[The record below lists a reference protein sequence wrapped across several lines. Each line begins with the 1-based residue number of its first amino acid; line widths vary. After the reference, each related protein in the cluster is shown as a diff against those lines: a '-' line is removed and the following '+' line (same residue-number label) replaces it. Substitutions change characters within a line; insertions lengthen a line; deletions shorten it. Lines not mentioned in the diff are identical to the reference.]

1 MVLTHENI
9 QRRMEH
15 WDLIRRV
22 DPYQLKF
29 CGEKSIRGAYNVI
42 GISSIASNATPF
54 LYFVNEGGRSNS
66 EVFTNMVLYAISR
79 GFLRR
84 GDVLVLNNATYHRGR
99 EASDFDDYMWRK
111 HRIYLHFLPPRSPE
125 LNPAKLLLNPLT
137 QQLKYVPLTD
147 RYGYRSD
154 QIVRAAT
161 MVMDQLTHQDVYA
174 CYCHCNYITYR

>member
-29 CGEKSIRGAYNVI
+29 CGKKSIRGAYNVI

-66 EVFTNMVLYAISR
+66 EVFTDMVLYAISH

-84 GDVLVLNNATYHRGR
+84 GDVLVLNNATYHRTRNSEGEARPREGSKIIERNDSHRRPTLAHRSMGGGTGIKNVSVALGLLQLHQEGDGR
-99 EASDFDDYMWRK
+99 
-111 HRIYLHFLPPRSPE
+111 
-125 LNPAKLLLNPLT
+125 
-137 QQLKYVPLTD
+137 Q
-147 RYGYRSD
+147 
-154 QIVRAAT
+154 
-161 MVMDQLTHQDVYA
+161 
-174 CYCHCNYITYR
+174 